1 MGAVRTHLGCLG
13 WEESS
18 NYIKHPQEER
28 SKAVEKKPRVMS
40 FLDLVPR
47 WHPQPKWLI
56 YLGLP
61 LVFLYLQGTF
71 TYIVSFELQNN
82 SLKKIVVQSRSRV
95 WLIVNSW
102 TAAHQASLF
111 FTISQSLLKLMSIES
126 VMLSN
131 HLILHSNLGENQ
143 GLCLKVLFKLQSGW
157 SGEVIL

>member
-111 FTISQSLLKLMSIES
+111 FTISQSLLKLISVIIHTNFGRDVELMSLWVCIRS
-126 VMLSN
+126 LKFN
-131 HLILHSNLGENQ
+131 FLKC
-143 GLCLKVLFKLQSGW
+143 LC
-157 SGEVIL
+157 